1 MPFLDALVSL
11 SVRKLFPAT
20 RYLLARQVAHKVNR
34 MLFVVRFFPE
44 ITIKTRPV
52 RQRLIK
58 ALRRNLRIL
67 MGRVDT
73 RISVTGD
80 WDILEVETNSEYEKL
95 VNQVID
101 ILCNTPGI
109 SLVSQVIKRPLPD
122 FDGILA
128 NVLPFYRDRL
138 QGRSFAVRSKRQG
151 KHDFSSLELERFLGT
166 ALLRDTGASKVDLRQ
181 PDITVRL
188 EIRQQTLYVVMH
200 QWRGL
205 GGYPMGTQ
213 EPVLSLISGGF
224 DSAVSSY
231 LLMRRGIQTHFLF
244 FNLGGKKHE
253 LVVKEVAL
261 YLWMRFGSSHRVKF
275 VSVPLAPL
283 LSEILGKVDTG
294 HMGVVLKRMMIRA
307 ADQIAREMK
316 LSALVTGECVAQV
329 ASQTLPNLN
338 VIDQVTDMLV
348 LRPLI
353 VTDKQDIIDMA
364 RRIGSE
370 EFSAQV
376 PEYCGV
382 ISVKPTTHAKSQRVI
397 AEEAKIDSTLLSAAV
412 AAREVQMINRVVEV
426 LAHRDVEPEQFTR
439 VPAGAVVIDIRHPDE
454 QGRAP
459 LNTDDHEVAVIPFY
473 QLSSR
478 FAAMDTN
485 RQYLLY
491 CDKGMMSRLHASHLK
506 DAGYLN
512 VGVYRP

>member
-1 MPFLDALVSL
+1 
-11 SVRKLFPAT
+11 
-20 RYLLARQVAHKVNR
+20 
-34 MLFVVRFFPE
+34 MLFVIRFFPE

-67 MGRVDT
+67 VGRVDS

-80 WDILEVETNSEYEKL
+80 WDILEVETHSDDENL
-95 VNQVID
+95 VGQVVD
-101 ILCNTPGI
+101 ILRNTPGI
-109 SLVSQVIKRPLPD
+109 SLISQVNKQPLPD

-128 NVLPFYRDRL
+128 AILPFYRDQL

-151 KHDFSSLELERFLGT
+151 NHDFSSMELERFLGA
-166 ALLRDTGASKVDLRQ
+166 ALLNGTGATRVDLRQ
-181 PDITVRL
+181 PEVTVRV
-188 EIRQQTLYVVMH
+188 EIRQQVLYVVTN

-205 GGYPMGTQ
+205 GGYPMGSQ

-231 LLMRRGIQTHFLF
+231 LFMRRGIQTHFLF
-244 FNLGGKKHE
+244 FNLGGKEHE
-253 LVVKEVAL
+253 LAVKEVAL

-275 VSVPLAPL
+275 VSVPFEPM
-283 LSEILGKVDTG
+283 LSEILNKVDTG
-294 HMGVVLKRMMIRA
+294 LMGVVLKRMMIRA
-307 ADQIAREMK
+307 ADQVAREMK

-338 VIDQVTDMLV
+338 VIDQVTDMLI

-353 VTDKQDIIDMA
+353 VTDKQDIIDTA
-364 RRIGSE
+364 RRIGTE

-382 ISVKPTTHAKSQRVI
+382 ISVKPTTHAKPQRVLE
-397 AEEAKIDSTLLSAAV
+397 EEAKIDPALIDAAV
-412 AAREVQMINRVVEV
+412 AGREVQMIDRVVEV
-426 LAHRDVEPEQFTR
+426 LAHRDVEPAQSAT
-439 VPAGAVVIDIRHPDE
+439 VPAGTVVIDIRHPNE
-454 QGRAP
+454 QERAP
-459 LNTDDHEVAVIPFY
+459 LKADAFEVAVVPFY
-473 QLSSR
+473 QLGSR
-478 FAAMDTN
+478 FASLDAS

-506 DAGYLN
+506 DAGYQN
-512 VGVYRP
+512 VGVYRPSAEQAG

>member
-1 MPFLDALVSL
+1 
-11 SVRKLFPAT
+11 
-20 RYLLARQVAHKVNR
+20 
-34 MLFVVRFFPE
+34 MLFVIRFFPE

-67 MGRVDT
+67 MGRVDS

-80 WDILEVETNSEYEKL
+80 WDILEVETHSDDENL
-95 VNQVID
+95 VSQVID
-101 ILCNTPGI
+101 ILRDTSGI
-109 SLVSQVIKRPLPD
+109 SLISQVSKRALPD

-128 NVLPFYRDRL
+128 EILPFYRDRL

-151 KHDFSSLELERFLGT
+151 KHDFSSMELERFLGT
-166 ALLRDTGASKVDLRQ
+166 ALLRETAASKVDLRA

-188 EIRQQTLYVVMH
+188 EIRQQTLYVVTQ

-231 LLMRRGIQTHFLF
+231 LFMRRGIQTHFLF
-244 FNLGGKKHE
+244 FNLGGKEHE
-253 LVVKEVAL
+253 LAVKEVAL

-275 VSVPLAPL
+275 VSVPFEPL
-283 LSEILGKVDTG
+283 LSQILNKVDTG

-307 ADQIAREMK
+307 ADQIAHEMK

-353 VTDKQDIIDMA
+353 VTDKQDIIDIA

-382 ISVKPTTHAKSQRVI
+382 ISVKPTTHAKVHRVI
-397 AEEAKIDSTLLSAAV
+397 EEEAKIDSALLDAAV
-412 AAREVQMINRVVEV
+412 AAREVQMIDRVVEV
-426 LAHRDVEPEQFTR
+426 LAHRDVEPEQMTS
-439 VPAGAVVIDIRHPDE
+439 VPAGAVVIDIRHPTE
-454 QGRAP
+454 QERAP
-459 LNTDDHEVAVIPFY
+459 LSTENYEVAVVPFY
-473 QLSSR
+473 QLSTR
-478 FAAMDTN
+478 FATLDAT

-506 DAGYLN
+506 DAGYPN
-512 VGVYRP
+512 VGVYRPLAQQGR

>member
-1 MPFLDALVSL
+1 
-11 SVRKLFPAT
+11 
-20 RYLLARQVAHKVNR
+20 
-34 MLFVVRFFPE
+34 MLYVIRFFPE
-44 ITIKTRPV
+44 ITIKTRSV

-58 ALRRNLRIL
+58 TLRRNLRIL
-67 MGRVDT
+67 MGRIDS

-80 WDILEVETNSEYEKL
+80 WDILEVETNTADETL
-95 VNQVID
+95 LAQVVD
-101 ILCNTPGI
+101 VLRNTPGI
-109 SLVSQVIKRPLPD
+109 SLISQVSKQTLPD
-122 FDGILA
+122 FDGILTEI
-128 NVLPFYRDRL
+128 LPYYRDQL

-151 KHDFSSLELERFLGT
+151 NHDFSSMELERYLGA
-166 ALLRDTGASKVDLRQ
+166 ALLRETGASGVDLRQ
-181 PDITVRL
+181 PDVTVRL
-188 EIRQQTLYVVMH
+188 EIRQQTLYVVTQ

-231 LLMRRGIQTHFLF
+231 LFMRRGVQTHFLF
-244 FNLGGKKHE
+244 FNLGGKEHE
-253 LVVKEVAL
+253 LAVKEVAL
-261 YLWMRFGSSHRVKF
+261 YLWMRFGASHRVKF
-275 VSVPLAPL
+275 ISVPFEPL
-283 LSEILGKVDTG
+283 LGEILTRVDSG
-294 HMGVVLKRMMIRA
+294 HMAVVLKRMMIRA

-364 RRIGSE
+364 RRIGTE

-382 ISVKPTTHAKSQRVI
+382 VSVKPTTNAKLQRVLE
-397 AEEAKIDSTLLSAAV
+397 EEAKLDIELINAAV
-412 AAREVQMINRVVEV
+412 AEREVQMIDRVVEV
-426 LAHRDVEPEQFTR
+426 LEHRDVEPEQVTD
-439 VPAGAVVIDIRHPDE
+439 VPAGAMVIDIRHPQE
-454 QGRAP
+454 QERAP
-459 LNTDDHEVAVIPFY
+459 LSDEHYEVAVVPFY
-473 QLSSR
+473 QLSTQ
-478 FAAMDTN
+478 FAMMDAS

-506 DAGYLN
+506 DAGYQN
-512 VGVYRP
+512 VGVYRPSA

>member
-1 MPFLDALVSL
+1 MPFFDALVSL
-11 SVRKLFPAT
+11 SARKLFPVT
-20 RYLLARQVAHKVNR
+20 HYPLTRQVAHKVST

-67 MGRVDT
+67 MGRIDS

-80 WDILEVETNSEYEKL
+80 WDILEVESNCEDENL
-95 VNQVID
+95 VNQVVS
-101 ILCNTPGI
+101 ILRNTPGI
-109 SLVSQVIKRPLPD
+109 SLISQVNKQPLPD

-128 NVLPFYRDRL
+128 EIMPFYHERL

-151 KHDFSSLELERFLGT
+151 NHDFSSMDLERFLGT
-166 ALLRDTGASKVDLRQ
+166 ALLRDTGASKVDLQQ

-188 EIRQQTLYVVMH
+188 EIRQQTLYVVTH

-231 LLMRRGIQTHFLF
+231 QFMRRGIQTHFVF
-244 FNLGGKKHE
+244 FNLGGKEHE
-253 LVVKEVAL
+253 LAVKEVAL

-275 VSVPLAPL
+275 VSVPFEPL
-283 LSEILGKVDTG
+283 LSEILSRVDTG

-307 ADQIAREMK
+307 ADQVAREMK
-316 LSALVTGECVAQV
+316 LTALVTGECVAQV

-353 VTDKQDIIDMA
+353 VTDKQDVIDIA
-364 RRIGSE
+364 RRIGTE

-382 ISVKPTTHAKSQRVI
+382 ISVKPTTRAKPQRVI
-397 AEEAKIDSTLLSAAV
+397 AEEAKIDSGLVDAAV
-412 AAREVQMINRVVEV
+412 AAREVQMIDRVVEV
-426 LAHRDVEPEQFTR
+426 LEHRDVEPDKVSR
-439 VPAGAVVIDIRHPDE
+439 VPAGAVVIDIRHPEE
-454 QGRAP
+454 QQRAP
-459 LNTDDHEVAVIPFY
+459 LGTDEYEVAVVPFY

-478 FAAMDTN
+478 FATMDAN

-506 DAGYLN
+506 DAGYSN

>member
-1 MPFLDALVSL
+1 
-11 SVRKLFPAT
+11 
-20 RYLLARQVAHKVNR
+20 
-34 MLFVVRFFPE
+34 MLFVIRFFPE

-52 RQRLIK
+52 RQRMIK
-58 ALRRNLRIL
+58 ALRRNLRTL
-67 MGRVDT
+67 LSRVDA

-80 WDILEVETNSEYEKL
+80 WDLLEVETHSDDENL
-95 VNQVID
+95 VSQVVE
-101 ILCNTPGI
+101 ILRNTPGI
-109 SLVSQVIKRPLPD
+109 SLISQVRKQPLPD

-128 NVLPFYRDRL
+128 AIMPFYRDQL

-151 KHDFSSLELERFLGT
+151 NHEFNSMELERFLGA
-166 ALLRDTGASKVDLRQ
+166 ALLKQTGATGVDLRQ
-181 PDITVRL
+181 PDVTVRI
-188 EIRQQTLYVVMH
+188 EIRQQVLYVVTH
-200 QWRGL
+200 QWRGM

-231 LLMRRGIQTHFLF
+231 LFMRRGIQTHFLF
-244 FNLGGKKHE
+244 FNLGGKEHE
-253 LVVKEVAL
+253 LAVKEVAL

-275 VSVPLAPL
+275 VSVPFEPI
-283 LSEILGKVDTG
+283 LSEILNKVDTG
-294 HMGVVLKRMMIRA
+294 LMGVVLKRMMIRA
-307 ADQIAREMK
+307 AEQVARDLK

-338 VIDQVTDMLV
+338 VIDQVTDMLI

-364 RRIGSE
+364 RRIGTE
-370 EFSAQV
+370 QFSAQV

-382 ISVKPTTHAKSQRVI
+382 ISVKPTTSAKPQRV
-397 AEEAKIDSTLLSAAV
+397 AEEESKIDTTLIDAAV
-412 AAREVQMINRVVEV
+412 AAREIQMIDRVVEV
-426 LAHRDVEPEQFTR
+426 LAHRDVEPEQMDT
-439 VPAGAVVIDIRHPDE
+439 VPDGAVVIDIRHPDE
-454 QGRAP
+454 QERAP
-459 LNTDDHEVAVIPFY
+459 LSTGDFEIAVVPFY

-478 FAAMDTN
+478 FAALDAS

-506 DAGYLN
+506 DAGYAN
-512 VGVYRP
+512 VGVYRPSTEHSGQ

>member
-1 MPFLDALVSL
+1 
-11 SVRKLFPAT
+11 
-20 RYLLARQVAHKVNR
+20 
-34 MLFVVRFFPE
+34 MLFVIRFFPE

-67 MGRVDT
+67 VGRVDS

-80 WDILEVETNSEYEKL
+80 WDILEVETHSDDENL
-95 VNQVID
+95 VGQVVD
-101 ILCNTPGI
+101 ILRNTPGI
-109 SLVSQVIKRPLPD
+109 SLISQVNKQPLPD

-128 NVLPFYRDRL
+128 AILPFYRDQL

-151 KHDFSSLELERFLGT
+151 NHDFSSMELERFLGA
-166 ALLRDTGASKVDLRQ
+166 ALLNGTGATRVDLRQ
-181 PDITVRL
+181 PEVTVRV
-188 EIRQQTLYVVMH
+188 EIRQQVLYVVTN

-205 GGYPMGTQ
+205 GGYPMGSQ

-231 LLMRRGIQTHFLF
+231 LFMRRGIQTHFLF
-244 FNLGGKKHE
+244 FNLGGKEHE
-253 LVVKEVAL
+253 LAVKEVAL

-275 VSVPLAPL
+275 VSVPFEPM
-283 LSEILGKVDTG
+283 LSEILNKVDTG
-294 HMGVVLKRMMIRA
+294 LMGVVLKRIMIRA
-307 ADQIAREMK
+307 ADQVAREMK

-338 VIDQVTDMLV
+338 VIDQVTDMLI

-364 RRIGSE
+364 RRIGTE

-382 ISVKPTTHAKSQRVI
+382 ISVKPTTHAKPQRVLE
-397 AEEAKIDSTLLSAAV
+397 EEAKIDPALIDAAV
-412 AAREVQMINRVVEV
+412 AGREVQMIDRVVEV
-426 LAHRDVEPEQFTR
+426 LAHRDVEPAQSAT
-439 VPAGAVVIDIRHPDE
+439 VPAGTVVIDIRHPNE
-454 QGRAP
+454 QERAP
-459 LNTDDHEVAVIPFY
+459 LKADAFEVAVVPFY
-473 QLSSR
+473 QLGSR
-478 FAAMDTN
+478 FASLDAS

-506 DAGYLN
+506 DAGYQN
-512 VGVYRP
+512 VGVYRPSTEQAG

>member
-1 MPFLDALVSL
+1 
-11 SVRKLFPAT
+11 
-20 RYLLARQVAHKVNR
+20 
-34 MLFVVRFFPE
+34 MLFVIRFFPE

-67 MGRVDT
+67 VGRVDS

-80 WDILEVETNSEYEKL
+80 WDILEVETHSDDENL
-95 VNQVID
+95 VGQVVD
-101 ILCNTPGI
+101 ILRNTPGI
-109 SLVSQVIKRPLPD
+109 SLISQVNKQPLPD

-128 NVLPFYRDRL
+128 AILPFYRDQL

-151 KHDFSSLELERFLGT
+151 NHDFSSMELERFLGA
-166 ALLRDTGASKVDLRQ
+166 ALLNGTGATRVDLRQ
-181 PDITVRL
+181 PEVTVRV
-188 EIRQQTLYVVMH
+188 EIRQQVLYVVTN

-205 GGYPMGTQ
+205 GGYPMGSQ

-231 LLMRRGIQTHFLF
+231 LFMRRGIQTHFLF
-244 FNLGGKKHE
+244 FNLGGKEHE
-253 LVVKEVAL
+253 LAVKEVAL

-275 VSVPLAPL
+275 VSVPFEPM
-283 LSEILGKVDTG
+283 LSEILNKVDTG
-294 HMGVVLKRMMIRA
+294 LMGVVLKRIMIRA
-307 ADQIAREMK
+307 ADQVAREMK

-338 VIDQVTDMLV
+338 VIDQVTDMLI

-364 RRIGSE
+364 RRIGTE

-382 ISVKPTTHAKSQRVI
+382 ISVKPTTHAKPQRVLE
-397 AEEAKIDSTLLSAAV
+397 EEAKIDPALIDAAV
-412 AAREVQMINRVVEV
+412 AGREVQMIDRVVEV
-426 LAHRDVEPEQFTR
+426 LAHRDVEPAQSGPG
-439 VPAGAVVIDIRHPDE
+439 PAGTVVIDIRHPNE
-454 QGRAP
+454 QERAP
-459 LNTDDHEVAVIPFY
+459 LKADAFEVAVVPFY
-473 QLSSR
+473 QLGSR
-478 FAAMDTN
+478 FASLDAS

-506 DAGYLN
+506 DAGYQN
-512 VGVYRP
+512 VGVYRPSTEQAG